1 MLRSYLFVPGD
12 NAEKLTKALARGS
25 DALIVDLE
33 DGVAFSNKTAARTI
47 VSDFLKEKAADWP
60 SIWIRLN
67 PGDLMEIDL
76 ANIPK
81 DLADGFVLAKTQ
93 SAKDISALVDGLG
106 AGAKDQKI
114 MALVEDGLGI
124 TKLQEITSH
133 AAVNFLQIGE
143 ADLSADLGI
152 TPDAH
157 SSQFNY
163 VRQQTVVACAAAGI
177 TSPIGPVSTN
187 FRDLDLFRETTQSLS
202 DMGYFGRA
210 CIHPAQVEIV
220 NSVFTPTAQQLES
233 AQDTMHRYE
242 SALSQGL
249 GVCVDAN
256 GRLVDEA
263 IIRSARRILE
273 TNR

>member
-12 NAEKLTKALARGS
+12 DAKKLTKALARGA

-33 DGVAFSNKTAARTI
+33 DGVAVSNKVAARSVVTN
-47 VSDFLKEKAADWP
+47 FLNEKKVDWP

-67 PGDLMEIDL
+67 PGALMETDL
-76 ANIPK
+76 AGIPTE
-81 DLADGFVLAKTQ
+81 LADGFVLAKTQ
-93 SAKDISALVDGLG
+93 SAKNIDALVEGLG
-106 AGAKDQKI
+106 DLPKNQNI
-114 MALVEDGLGI
+114 MALVEDGLGV
-124 TKLQEITSH
+124 TRLAEIAGH

-143 ADLSADLGI
+143 ADLSADLGV

-163 VRQQTVVACAAAGI
+163 VRQQTVVSCAGAGI

-187 FRDLDLFRETTQSLS
+187 FRDLEMFRETTQALA

-210 CIHPAQVEIV
+210 CIHPAQIEIV
-220 NSVFTPTAQQLES
+220 NSVFTPTPQQLEK
-233 AQDTMHRYE
+233 AQDTMQRYE
-242 SALSQGL
+242 LALAQGL
-249 GVCVDAN
+249 GVCVDSD

-273 TNR
+273 THR

>member
-12 NAEKLTKALARGS
+12 NAEKLTKALVRGA

-33 DGVAFSNKTAARTI
+33 DGVAFSNKVAARAI
-47 VSDFLKEKAADWP
+47 VSDFLKEKRADWP

-67 PGDLMEIDL
+67 PGDLMEVDL
-76 ANIPK
+76 ASIPR

-93 SAKDISALVDGLG
+93 SANDISALVDGLG

-124 TKLQEITSH
+124 TKLSEI
-133 AAVNFLQIGE
+133 AGQAFVNYLQIGE

-177 TSPIGPVSTN
+177 NSPIGPVSTN
-187 FRDLDLFRETTQSLS
+187 FRDLDLFRETTQALS

-220 NSVFTPTAQQLES
+220 NSVFTPTAHHLER
-233 AQDTMHRYE
+233 ALDTMQRYE
-242 SALSQGL
+242 SALAKGL
-249 GVCVDAN
+249 GVCLDAD

-263 IIRSARRILE
+263 TIRSARRILE

>member
-12 NAEKLTKALARGS
+12 NAEKLTKALARGA

-47 VSDFLKEKAADWP
+47 VSDFLQEKSADWP

-76 ANIPK
+76 ASIPS

-106 AGAKDQKI
+106 ASAKNQKI

-124 TKLQEITSH
+124 TKLSEITSH

-143 ADLSADLGI
+143 ADLSADLSI

-177 TSPIGPVSTN
+177 AAPIGPVSTN
-187 FRDLDLFRETTQSLS
+187 FRDLDLFRETTQALS

-233 AQDTMHRYE
+233 AQDTMQRYE
-242 SALSQGL
+242 SASSKGL